1 MSESSMLLFSPVYMM
16 VGSETP
22 RSLEDDFS
30 KMLVR
35 TGALQFGMFTL
46 SGGRI
51 SPYYLDLRVIPSFP
65 DAFRTCSE
73 LLAKSAKSIEGID
86 KIGGIPTGGLPWAS
100 VLAYTLSKPLVYTR
114 KDIKLHGREKTVE
127 GILTPGERVLLID
140 DVITTGKN
148 ILTALQ
154 SIRGE
159 GGVVEDALVLLDR
172 QEGGEQHL
180 MKEGVKLHSVTK
192 ISTVAQRLFDMDAIT
207 KEQLD
212 ELSGQSEK
220 TE

>member
-1 MSESSMLLFSPVYMM
+1 V
-16 VGSETP
+16 P

-51 SPYYLDLRVIPSFP
+51 SPYYLDLLVIPSFP
-65 DAFRTCSE
+65 DAFHTCSD
-73 LLAKSAKSIEGID
+73 LLAKNARSIEGID

-100 VLAYTLSKPLVYTR
+100 VLAYALAKPLVYTR
-114 KDIKLHGREKTVE
+114 KDIKLHGREKSVE
-127 GILTPGERVLLID
+127 GILTPGDKVLLID

-159 GGVVEDALVLLDR
+159 GGVVENALVLLDR
-172 QEGGEQHL
+172 QEGGEQRL
-180 MKEGVKLHSVTK
+180 LKEGVKLHSVAR
-192 ISTVAQRLFDMDAIT
+192 ISTVAQKLLDMDAIS
-207 KEQLD
+207 KGQYD
-212 ELSGQSEK
+212 ELAGVNEK